1 MNSVMIDMTTAKQIA
16 IKFLGE
22 PAPTAYFSFVM
33 LDEYTI
39 ERPKCFVFFYESS
52 RFLNTDRFED
62 RLVGNAPILV
72 DRCSGVPQFLGT
84 AEPVEN
90 YIEEFEAAQR

>member
-1 MNSVMIDMTTAKQIA
+1 MNSVMIDMQTAKQIA

-22 PAPTAYFSFVM
+22 PASTADFSFVI

-39 ERPKCFVFFYESS
+39 EKPKCFVFFYESS
-52 RFLNTDRFED
+52 RFLETDRFED
-62 RLVGNAPILV
+62 RLVGNAPILI
-72 DRCSGVPQFLGT
+72 DRRSGTSQFLGT

-90 YIEEFEAAQR
+90 YIERFEAAQ